1 MAEKATPEKSET
13 PHKLTYKPSAGSS
26 AGGGGGGGDGDSG
39 AAPRPAPQPEPSSQR
54 PPSPP
59 PPDDDDDDDDDEDYE
74 GFEDDELEVLERR
87 SGWGSLYTSD
97 PQVLCMDSSDPQNPP
112 GYIGRQSCEPLT
124 TQEFFSLRQNWQ
136 QLLDGKKT
144 YLRPPKN
151 NRVAKDN
158 YANCLFVTPEPLEKA
173 IQCQVPVPL
182 SDFVR
187 AAAENPTVQQKFK
200 ILSEHYVCIR
210 QMRIDGSSFYR
221 AFLFSYL
228 ENLGKMQG
236 SQDEVTR
243 LMECVARSKENFC
256 RLHWDSAYFSNP
268 EAFFSSVVS
277 EFENLV
283 NSVANGLNADELY
296 KRSLQEIT
304 SSRIL
309 CLLRLLTEVH
319 IRTHHADYVPAFEQ
333 TQALLFCIASVRP
346 FDAEANT
353 LQMSALSNALG
364 IPTHLALVD
373 GTMDNGIAQVK
384 CFDFFPQSESR
395 KKECNIVRGDEA
407 SIFLYSH
414 RYYKYVP

>member
-1 MAEKATPEKSET
+1 MEVRVERLEAERQRMEKENRMRMDQM
-13 PHKLTYKPSAGSS
+13 LQYMQNFASS
-26 AGGGGGGGDGDSG
+26 MGQSL
-39 AAPRPAPQPEPSSQR
+39 
-54 PPSPP
+54 PP
-59 PPDDDDDDDDDEDYE
+59 PPML
-74 GFEDDELEVLERR
+74 FP
-87 SGWGSLYTSD
+87 SC
-97 PQVLCMDSSDPQNPP
+97 QPP
-112 GYIGRQSCEPLT
+112 T
-124 TQEFFSLRQNWQ
+124 T
-136 QLLDGKKT
+136 T
-144 YLRPPKN
+144 
-151 NRVAKDN
+151 
-158 YANCLFVTPEPLEKA
+158 
-173 IQCQVPVPL
+173 PVPL

-187 AAAENPTVQQKFK
+187 AAAKNSIVQQKFK

-236 SQDEVTR
+236 SQAEVTR
-243 LMECVARSKENFC
+243 LMECVARSRENFC

-319 IRTHHADYVPAFEQ
+319 IRTHEVDYEPAFEQ

-346 FDAEANT
+346 FDAEADM

-364 IPTHLALVD
+364 IPMHLALVD
-373 GTMDNGIAQVK
+373 GTMNNGIAQVK

-395 KKECNIVRGDEA
+395 VSTTSGPLSLITSYCLSSATDKHPEQGRDDSNSAMPSGNLLSSDHMPLVSLLSRTGQCDI
-407 SIFLYSH
+407 LY
-414 RYYKYVP
+414 RK